1 MSLEE
6 LSDQRSPL
14 FISFKIM
21 FKDLFQLVCE
31 LSSRT
36 ELQAITFTLDKEMYG
51 IEVHQI
57 KEIIKVREY
66 IKVPNA
72 PDYVEGVINLRGQ
85 ITPIVNLRKIFRMK
99 EGTMDENSR
108 IIMVEIDSEVMGL
121 IVDSVVGV
129 VTVPLK
135 EVVKTP
141 TLASTSTNVFITG
154 IIRAESQLII
164 LIDVVKLME
173 EVKANHSQQIRDT
186 LSNLETI
193 QVGL

>member
-1 MSLEE
+1 M
-6 LSDQRSPL
+6 
-14 FISFKIM
+14 
-21 FKDLFQLVCE
+21 
-31 LSSRT
+31 SSRT

>member
-193 QVGL
+193 QVGI